1 MRYKAVQPIL
11 ILIGSDPILH
21 KILTSG
27 NVDIFDVFS
36 APVGKTREVAIY
48 GKIGLQLFL
57 ILTCAKPSA

>member
-11 ILIGSDPILH
+11 ILIGSDSILH
-21 KILTSG
+21 KILTSS

-36 APVGKTREVAIY
+36 APVGKTREAAIY